1 MYHAS
6 AVVHHCQLKTNFSSL
21 EMFEIK
27 IVFFFIFLVYVLR
40 NPKHYNGFVFA
51 IDISYQAEASS
62 H

>member
-27 IVFFFIFLVYVLR
+27 IVFFLIFSICFEKPETL
-40 NPKHYNGFVFA
+40 
-51 IDISYQAEASS
+51 
-62 H
+62 